1 MWKSNTSVWVALI
14 NKVATEFS
22 MMDTHSDLLNRRN
35 QMIARRVANTHNPF
49 ADKIARAYT

>member
-1 MWKSNTSVWVALI
+1 VALI